1 MFFGMMVISAVG
13 KKETMN
19 NSELTKLIKDTA
31 KMDIW
36 SHDELVTLDYA
47 WKWNYD
53 RRKTQPEAVNNIN
66 RILQECMRRDDA
78 SIPLTTVQRRLLG
91 IE

>member
-1 MFFGMMVISAVG
+1 
-13 KKETMN
+13 MN

-36 SHDELVTLDYA
+36 SHDELVALDYA

-53 RRKTQPEAVNNIN
+53 RRKTQPEVVNNIN
-66 RILQECMRRDDA
+66 RILEECNRRTDA
-78 SIPLTTVQRRLLG
+78 SIPLTTVQQRLLG